1 MQYQKIR
8 TALVALSV
16 LAVSLTT
23 TACEPPRP
31 QIGKIPADR
40 LVCLD
45 EPAVPVGN
53 GPEYVDADGVTRRA
67 VTDEQDG
74 EYKLALRAS
83 WHSCYMALDWVRVFS
98 QTE

>member
-1 MQYQKIR
+1 MQLQKIR
-8 TALVALSV
+8 RGLAVLLV
-16 LAVSLTT
+16 LAVSPTM
-23 TACEPPRP
+23 TACDRARP
-31 QIGKIPADR
+31 QIGKIPAER

-45 EPAVPVGN
+45 EPKVPEGT

-83 WHSCYMALDWVRVFS
+83 WHSCYAAVDWIRIFS